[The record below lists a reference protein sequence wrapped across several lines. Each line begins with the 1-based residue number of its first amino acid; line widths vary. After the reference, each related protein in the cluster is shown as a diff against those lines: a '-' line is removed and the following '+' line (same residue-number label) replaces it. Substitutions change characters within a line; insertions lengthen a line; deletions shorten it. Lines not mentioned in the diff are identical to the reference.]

1 MRGILLLIA
10 LLAAGNTEASVACE
24 RKLDLCVL
32 LDGSSTICNGSE
44 ACLKWNSTLQFSKD
58 FVSSFKIGPDDTKV
72 ALATIGDKFNKEWNL
87 NGHTNETSLLSAIE
101 KVKCP
106 GGELENLGVVS
117 TNMLITQ
124 IFNPLFGERPL
135 DVLNVLMGITDGTP
149 DLNGAVADLF
159 ATLYQEA
166 RTAMFVVCVAP
177 GCTETWAHDIASPP
191 KKANETY
198 FLVDDYCSLASV
210 LENLVNQICLYEMPL
225 I

>member
-1 MRGILLLIA
+1 MYTLIQH
-10 LLAAGNTEASVACE
+10 SHSFI
-24 RKLDLCVL
+24 
-32 LDGSSTICNGSE
+32 SSQYLVHGLVFCR
-44 ACLKWNSTLQFSKD
+44 
-58 FVSSFKIGPDDTKV
+58 
-72 ALATIGDKFNKEWNL
+72 
-87 NGHTNETSLLSAIE
+87 HTNETSLLSAIE

-191 KKANETY
+191 KKVSYAI
-198 FLVDDYCSLASV
+198 FAIFRSGL
-210 LENLVNQICLYEMPL
+210 
-225 I
+225 